1 MRRNKIGF
9 TLVELLVVMAIIS
22 ILAAMLLPALSRARQ
37 QARAVACRSNM
48 KQIGYSAGMYQT
60 DFAELFP
67 TSNNTPFTFDVNGW
81 GMVWTADGGV
91 DGVDG
96 YCHPLLV
103 MAHFGYLKLGW
114 RDNRDR
120 LAGSVTQC
128 PADRAASHIITD
140 MHNGGACKYAHS
152 AGGLTCS
159 YTMNQQLSANYFPS
173 YRDWS
178 KKMTRPGGTAYM
190 VEYTWWNHPKWFA
203 FVGNFR
209 TGGNYSLHY
218 NNNVPASIDRHGS
231 QSANVLY
238 GDLHVANAY
247 AFAWNRSSAFC
258 RYDEFG
264 DSLPSFSEAIYF
276 HWPLGYG
283 L

>member
-22 ILAAMLLPALSRARQ
+22 ILAAMLMPALSRARQ

-48 KQIGYSAGMYQT
+48 KQIGYSAGMYMT
-60 DFAELFP
+60 DFDELFP
-67 TSNNTPFTFDVNGW
+67 TSNNTPFTFDAAGW
-81 GMVWTADGGV
+81 GAVWTASGGV

-120 LAGSVTQC
+120 ISGSVTQC
-128 PADRAASHIITD
+128 PADRAAAHRIED
-140 MHNGGACKYAHS
+140 MHSFNNCKYAHS

-159 YTMNQQLSANYFPS
+159 YTPNQQLSANYFPT
-173 YRDWS
+173 YRDWA
-178 KKMTRPGGTAYM
+178 KKMTRPGATAYM
-190 VEYTWWNHPKWFA
+190 AEYDWWNNPKWFA

-209 TGGNYSLHY
+209 HGGAYSLHY
-218 NNNVPASIDRHGS
+218 LNNAPAALERHGS
-231 QSANVLY
+231 DSANVLW
-238 GDLHVANAY
+238 GDLHVSNKY
-247 AFAWNRSSAFC
+247 AFAWNKISAFC
-258 RYDEFG
+258 RYLEDG
-264 DSLPSFSEAIYF
+264 SRSPSFSEAQYF
-276 HWPLGYG
+276 HMPLGYHP
-283 L
+283 